1 MKTLMQNGFQ
11 RGIITF
17 NELSIFFRW
26 YYNCGFKLLLET
38 NVKETE
44 IQQQFYQNENQD
56 NWKSPDF
63 LKNLKEKKKKINEF
77 REGL

>member
-1 MKTLMQNGFQ
+1 ML
-11 RGIITF
+11 IISL
-17 NELSIFFRW
+17 NHKPKINRLE
-26 YYNCGFKLLLET
+26 LLET